1 MVAHIQTSGG
11 GAWLRLRPGRR
22 ARRVL
27 GFVAAAILLAAA
39 GWAQAADQPRVAFL
53 GTEVT
58 GGAPVDVHLLDE
70 AVVKGLRRADI
81 AFVAIEAAAVP
92 RTADGL
98 ICAGP
103 TCLAQAATASG
114 AAYFARAELRAPAEP
129 SATAPAAAAFTGKV
143 QIFRADP
150 FQAVASGDF
159 TCDACAAEAL
169 AQRFEQ
175 RATDAMTQ
183 ALGAPPG
190 DATGVSAK
198 GVESEGRSQIGP
210 WVAIGSGAL
219 LVGGG
224 VYLIARGNQSA
235 CPGVAASECG
245 QTYSDAKTGWLLGG
259 VGVAAIAA
267 GVAWGWLLPRDH
279 GAPSGPR
286 VSMVGIGPGGVAVG
300 GQF

>member
-1 MVAHIQTSGG
+1 MVVTI
-11 GAWLRLRPGRR
+11 AWT
-22 ARRVL
+22 
-27 GFVAAAILLAAA
+27 LAATTA
-39 GWAQAADQPRVAFL
+39 AQAAEPPRVAFL

-58 GGAPVDVHLLDE
+58 GGGPVDVHLLDE

-81 AFVAIEAAAVP
+81 AFVPIEATAVP

-103 TCLAQAATASG
+103 TCLAQAATATG
-114 AAYFARAELRAPAEP
+114 AGYFARAELRAPAES
-129 SATAPAAAAFTGKV
+129 SATAPAAASFTGKV

-183 ALGAPPG
+183 ALAARLG
-190 DATGVSAK
+190 DAAGVSAS
-198 GVESEGRSQIGP
+198 GVESEGKSQVGP
-210 WVAIGSGAL
+210 WIAIGSGAL

-224 VYLIARGNQSA
+224 VYLIARGDQST
-235 CPGVAASECG
+235 CPGVAASQCG

-267 GVAWGWLLPRDH
+267 GVAWGWLLPRDR
-279 GAPSGPR
+279 AAANGPR

>member
-1 MVAHIQTSGG
+1 MVAHVRVLTSGR
-11 GAWLRLRPGRR
+11 GAL
-22 ARRVL
+22 
-27 GFVAAAILLAAA
+27 VAMVVTIAWTLAATT
-39 GWAQAADQPRVAFL
+39 AARADEPPRVAFL

-58 GGAPVDVHLLDE
+58 GGAPVDLRLLDE

-92 RTADGL
+92 RTVDGL

-103 TCLAQAATASG
+103 TCLAQAAIATG
-114 AAYFARAELRAPAEP
+114 AGFFARAELRAPAE
-129 SATAPAAAAFTGKV
+129 ATAPSPSFTGKV

-183 ALGAPPG
+183 ALAARPG
-190 DATGVSAK
+190 DAAGVSA
-198 GVESEGRSQIGP
+198 GGTESEGRSQVGP
-210 WVAIGSGAL
+210 WIAIGSGAL

-224 VYLIARGNQSA
+224 VYLIARGDQST
-235 CPGVAASECG
+235 CPGVAASQCG
-245 QTYSDAKTGWLLGG
+245 QTYSDSKTGWLLGG

-279 GAPSGPR
+279 GAPGGPR
-286 VSMVGIGPGGVAVG
+286 VSMVGIGPGGLAVG